1 MPDYPERDLLNWALK
16 DIYEPAFCRLKV
28 LLGNLVW
35 QEQISLGQQPEMEV
49 RPGHRSSGKYA
60 EELDRGF

>member
-1 MPDYPERDLLNWALK
+1 MPDYPERDLLNRALK
-16 DIYEPAFCRLKV
+16 DVYESAFCRLKV

-35 QEQISLGQQPEMEV
+35 QEQISLGQQPEMEA
-49 RPGHRSSGKYA
+49 RPGHTSPGKYA